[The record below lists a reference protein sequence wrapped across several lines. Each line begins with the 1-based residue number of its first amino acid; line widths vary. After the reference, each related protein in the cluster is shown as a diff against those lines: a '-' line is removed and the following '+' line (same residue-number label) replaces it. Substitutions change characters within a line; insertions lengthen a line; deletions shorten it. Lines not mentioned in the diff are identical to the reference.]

1 MSKHYSP
8 IVHVKLTTT
17 QRDAIAS
24 PESGMEIYNITSN
37 QLEHYNGSAWV
48 SGGSGGGSS
57 TLIGLTDT
65 PSSYGTP
72 GQVPAVNSGGIGL
85 EWVDVTPAPSSTVVN
100 DSAIEAFITSL
111 TPAGYW
117 KLNNLDVSNEFPDQS
132 GNNYYTMKPRNSF
145 LGNTQDSGVSPQD
158 YNKPDHAVTITNGTL
173 DLASYRGSYKQTY
186 FYDVVFHSVSGTSYL
201 VSGITKTVVI
211 KIVDGKV
218 YFGAVGQPTNV
229 VDTNYTVEVGK
240 FYQFTVNYNGAVGS
254 GDGDLYLYINGELV
268 HSFINVDFTGYLLF
282 IGAGNLSNSSTTA
295 NMTVSTIC
303 YWEGSGLTEQ
313 QILDIWNN
321 TNILTTYRPDTLP
334 IGGTNTQVLA
344 KASGQ
349 DYDVQWV
356 DSVTS
361 NSFIKAGLQGFFAA
375 TVPTSTKLILM
386 VLEEELIF
394 ETNAPQS
401 KFKAVTAPS
410 GAVAFD
416 IRRITAGG
424 TDSSIGSIDFANGA
438 TDGTGTI
445 TAITI
450 PIGDIIY
457 IQSPADVLGLADL
470 FINLVGKNI
479 VPLY

>member
-48 SGGSGGGSS
+48 SGGGIS

-65 PSSYGTP
+65 PNSYGTV
-72 GQVPAVNSGGIGL
+72 GQVPAVNSGGTGL
-85 EWVDVTPAPSSTVVN
+85 E
-100 DSAIEAFITSL
+100 
-111 TPAGYW
+111 
-117 KLNNLDVSNEFPDQS
+117 
-132 GNNYYTMKPRNSF
+132 
-145 LGNTQDSGVSPQD
+145 
-158 YNKPDHAVTITNGTL
+158 
-173 DLASYRGSYKQTY
+173 
-186 FYDVVFHSVSGTSYL
+186 
-201 VSGITKTVVI
+201 
-211 KIVDGKV
+211 
-218 YFGAVGQPTNV
+218 
-229 VDTNYTVEVGK
+229 
-240 FYQFTVNYNGAVGS
+240 
-254 GDGDLYLYINGELV
+254 
-268 HSFINVDFTGYLLF
+268 
-282 IGAGNLSNSSTTA
+282 
-295 NMTVSTIC
+295 
-303 YWEGSGLTEQ
+303 
-313 QILDIWNN
+313 
-321 TNILTTYRPDTLP
+321 
-334 IGGTNTQVLA
+334 
-344 KASGQ
+344 
-349 DYDVQWV
+349 WV

-375 TVPTSTKLILM
+375 IVPTSTKLILM
-386 VLEEELIF
+386 VLEEEIIF

-401 KFKAVTAPS
+401 KFKAITAPS
-410 GAVAFD
+410 GAVSFD

-438 TDGTGTI
+438 TDGTVTI